1 MAVAVAGA
9 EVAVELYSYR
19 VAALAAV
26 DLVGEALAVVDL
38 VAAVAAS
45 AAAALVAIGNQ

>member
-1 MAVAVAGA
+1 MVVAVAEA
-9 EVAVELYSYR
+9 AVGLFSYR

-26 DLVGEALAVVDL
+26 DLVVAALAEVDL
-38 VAAVAAS
+38 VAAVAAL